1 MTRRKGSAG
10 TTHTLDGSRGTMIG
24 AHPQRIGVFYLEQV
38 RNLYEYCGDISVVNR
53 HNGNWNSDGFKEQRF
68 SAAGTVDL

>member
-1 MTRRKGSAG
+1 
-10 TTHTLDGSRGTMIG
+10 MIG